1 MGISQ
6 TRLMPSRIRSSHSG
20 SKWIKFSA
28 SFSMIPRYFKTIF
41 LFNTTQMKI
50 DSIYRMEIKC
60 LLEQLGH
67 GIGKVRKELNI
78 LEPYSYLL
86 YASSFH
92 YTNEH
97 TWIDKIFFLGQ
108 VFSQNLLPRLRNVQH
123 KTAEGSPSDDDSY
136 LGYSVTTGEFDGNPS
151 SADAAVGMPRG
162 SGLNGK
168 VRMFLFRW
176 LEMIV

>member
-1 MGISQ
+1 M
-6 TRLMPSRIRSSHSG
+6 
-20 SKWIKFSA
+20 
-28 SFSMIPRYFKTIF
+28 
-41 LFNTTQMKI
+41 
-50 DSIYRMEIKC
+50 
-60 LLEQLGH
+60 
-67 GIGKVRKELNI
+67 NI
-78 LEPYSYLL
+78 LQFYSYFHLSC
-86 YASSFH
+86 YH

-97 TWIDKIFFLGQ
+97 TWINKRLLLGQ